1 MKPPPHQHSRINLA
15 DVKAQIVKRLGPG
28 RSKQYFYYLS
38 RWLSLKLSKVEFNK
52 LCFRVLGRENVPLH
66 NQFIQSILK
75 NACHSKVPPAP
86 TPEKEVQAC
95 TSDGYQPSGPYPLLN
110 GAVFP
115 SSPPKA
121 RSEILIGSVGKVG
134 FASPQS
140 TVTVD
145 NVISEDGDCDIWKSV
160 HHHQRL
166 RETADSEGEVLLSHS
181 AKLNLIK
188 GSTDSVVSVHSKDQK
203 EVLVAEDGKEVF
215 SRSAVQ
221 APLGIPFSSVSVG
234 RVCRSFPLAS
244 IDRCTSSYDS
254 GGLLET
260 NALRERMQLI
270 AAARGLEGVSMECAN
285 LLNSGLDAYIKGLI
299 KYCIEFVGA
308 RCGRDLSKKNF
319 YKHQFQGKLVTGV
332 LPGLHFQ
339 SQRTNRLLEG
349 IQEQG
354 QHFLV
359 SLLDFKVA
367 MELNPQHLG
376 KDWPLLL
383 EKICTQ
389 ASEE

>member
-1 MKPPPHQHSRINLA
+1 MKPPPHQHLRINLA
-15 DVKAQIVKRLGPG
+15 DIKAQIVKRLGPG

-38 RWLSLKLSKVEFNK
+38 RLLSLKLSKVEFNK

-66 NQFIQSILK
+66 NQFIRSILK
-75 NACHSKVPPAP
+75 NACHAKVPPAP
-86 TPEKEVQAC
+86 TPEKEVQTFA
-95 TSDGYQPSGPYPLLN
+95 SDGNQPSVPYPLLN

-121 RSEILIGSVGKVG
+121 RSEILVGSIGKVD

-140 TVTVD
+140 TVSGD
-145 NVISEDGDCDIWKSV
+145 NVILEDRDCHIWKSV
-160 HHHQRL
+160 QQHQRL

-203 EVLVAEDGKEVF
+203 EVLVVEDGKEVF
-215 SRSAVQ
+215 SRSALQ

-234 RVCRSFPLAS
+234 RVCRAFPSAS

-260 NALRERMQLI
+260 NALRERMKLI
-270 AAARGLEGVSMECAN
+270 AAARGLEGVSVECAN

-308 RCGRDLSKKNF
+308 RCGRDLSKNSI
-319 YKHQFQGKLVTGV
+319 YKHQFHKKLVTGV

-339 SQRTNRLLEG
+339 SQCTNRPLEG

-354 QHFLV
+354 QHLLV

-367 MELNPQHLG
+367 MELNPQQLG